1 MLKIMTNIRG
11 KNPNLNKIPFDELPK
26 ELKDCFDCEGCLCE
40 DLCNKYEEDE
50 FGKKVKK
57 NE

>member
-1 MLKIMTNIRG
+1 M
-11 KNPNLNKIPFDELPK
+11 NKIPFDELPK